1 MSYHIL
7 SGFLDGPH
15 GVPPAPKQHHNVVC
29 VKPRAG
35 DAWRYVCA
43 CMYVYSYVCMCVCVF
58 MCVCVTL
65 ARALRLGNDANLVS
79 VNGVLQ
85 SGSRGEGC
93 AGRRPVLT
101 ARRMSGSRDLTERGV
116 ERTMLSRKDNG

>member
-1 MSYHIL
+1 M
-7 SGFLDGPH
+7 
-15 GVPPAPKQHHNVVC
+15 PAGMCIH
-29 VKPRAG
+29 
-35 DAWRYVCA
+35 
-43 CMYVYSYVCMCVCVF
+43 MCVCVCACS
-58 MCVCVTL
+58 CVCVTL

-101 ARRMSGSRDLTERGV
+101 ARMSGSRDLTERGV
-116 ERTMLSRKDNG
+116 ERKMLSRKDNG